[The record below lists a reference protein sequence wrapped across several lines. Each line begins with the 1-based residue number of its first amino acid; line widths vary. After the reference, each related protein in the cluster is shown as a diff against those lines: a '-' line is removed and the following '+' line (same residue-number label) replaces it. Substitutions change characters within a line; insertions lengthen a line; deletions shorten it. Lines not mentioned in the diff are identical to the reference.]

1 MKKYVVTLMVALGL
15 SVVLAAGCATT
26 SKGLSDEEQVKKQ
39 MQEAVQAIQAKNY
52 DVFSKNVSESFYS
65 SAVGDRN
72 DLLKYLKNAD
82 EMGFLDGIE
91 IDLSQ
96 AEIVIEGTT
105 GTVDPVYADGVFG
118 SLTLNFEGAK
128 ENGVWVI
135 TGLEPGY

>member
-1 MKKYVVTLMVALGL
+1 
-15 SVVLAAGCATT
+15 
-26 SKGLSDEEQVKKQ
+26 
-39 MQEAVQAIQAKNY
+39 MQEVVQAIQAKDY

-65 SAVGDRN
+65 SAVGDRE

-96 AEIVIEGTT
+96 ADIAIEGTT
-105 GTVDPVYADGVFG
+105 GTVGPAYADGVFG

-128 ENGVWVI
+128 ENGVWLI
-135 TGLEPGY
+135 TNLEPGY